1 MIAEQM
7 EKFATKLIYKTNDFE
22 ITWQV
27 LASYPFSE
35 NGYPDFISQVSTQ
48 LGVCVFCVLL
58 QDNSFFFLH
67 NDGIVALLRTEH
79 ISGKDGSQWTEYAM
93 AIQIRKNAPVT
104 VCSLSGLQELL
115 SILYNAILNNIN
127 GDLELPNGLYEFI
140 QSC

>member
-48 LGVCVFCVLL
+48 LGVCEFCVLL
-58 QDNSFFFLH
+58 QDNSFFFWLCH
-67 NDGIVALLRTEH
+67 NKWLIFDE
-79 ISGKDGSQWTEYAM
+79 K
-93 AIQIRKNAPVT
+93 
-104 VCSLSGLQELL
+104 
-115 SILYNAILNNIN
+115 
-127 GDLELPNGLYEFI
+127 
-140 QSC
+140 